1 MRQAARIISHQFV
14 IIFAICL
21 SQQLPSTVHPTK
33 FSSSSPPPPC
43 PPRAATATRRPA
55 MPPPRRRHGDVHL
68 LPLHRAQ
75 PDPDQEVPHLLGLL
89 PPQLLW
95 RRALHRRR
103 RRRRRR
109 RSRGLA
115 GGACATGG
123 RRPARDPRGRG
134 VLRHEAVRERQ
145 LRHRDHAGLLPDRL
159 VPPLLRR
166 RRPRSRRRR
175 SPGGGAPGRRRRRL
189 AAGESDGSPRHA
201 AAPRRRFPAVR
212 LTGDDRYSGNEGHH
226 RRRVTT
232 AFGSDGRRS
241 CTLIRLHMIKKKK
254 NSASIVR

>member
-1 MRQAARIISHQFV
+1 MSLSLRYASLSSFHQPC
-14 IIFAICL
+14 I
-21 SQQLPSTVHPTK
+21 LPS
-33 FSSSSPPPPC
+33 S
-43 PPRAATATRRPA
+43 
-55 MPPPRRRHGDVHL
+55 PPPRRRRRVHHGRRRQHGARQCHRHGDDTEMYICYLCTGRNPILIRRCPIYWDYCHL
-68 LPLHRAQ
+68 NCFDDAPSTAAAA
-75 PDPDQEVPHLLGLL
+75 DDVAAVPVAS
-89 PPQLLW
+89 PAAPA
-95 RRALHRRR
+95 RRV
-103 RRRRRR
+103 
-109 RSRGLA
+109 
-115 GGACATGG
+115 GGV
-123 RRPARDPRGRG
+123 PRDPRGRG